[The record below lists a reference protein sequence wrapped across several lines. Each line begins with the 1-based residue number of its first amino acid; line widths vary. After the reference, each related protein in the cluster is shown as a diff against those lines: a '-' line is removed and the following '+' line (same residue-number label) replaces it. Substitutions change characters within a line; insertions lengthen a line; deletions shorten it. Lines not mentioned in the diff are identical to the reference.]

1 MGIPNHIKF
10 IAVFFS
16 ILMGGIGG
24 FIATKIIFSLDTIEL
39 MGKLVLNYSLGDV
52 NFLYDVP
59 VFFTFC
65 ISFLVISFITSTLF
79 AVIYYIG

>member
-39 MGKLVLNYSLGDV
+39 MGKLVLNSIGDV

-79 AVIYYIG
+79 AVIYIIG

>member
-24 FIATKIIFSLDTIEL
+24 FIATQMIFSLDKLEL
-39 MGKLVLNYSLGDV
+39 MGKLVLNLGDV

-59 VFFTFC
+59 VFFTFS
-65 ISFLVISFITSTLF
+65 ILFLVISFITCTAIAL
-79 AVIYYIG
+79 IYR